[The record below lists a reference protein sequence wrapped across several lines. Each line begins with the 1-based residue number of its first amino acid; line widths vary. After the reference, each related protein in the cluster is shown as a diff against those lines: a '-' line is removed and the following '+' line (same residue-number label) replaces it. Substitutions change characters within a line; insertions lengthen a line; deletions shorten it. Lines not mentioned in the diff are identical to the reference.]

1 MDILARTH
9 LPECAQLALV
19 QSVVVDMPIW
29 DNPDPRTCL
38 RFLCSQFNLLNLR
51 NWRKLEITRYKL
63 PGRMAIASEFIPG
76 IIYENCAHVMCV
88 LGREFELTDPLDEL
102 LTYAERSYLRLEAE
116 QLIRDCMDQGDP
128 SAFNRLLE
136 ELVIAGSHSLLVLR
150 EILETIRSIMSDLSQ
165 EGLSVRQDLMDA
177 MAEFG
182 LFLPQ
187 LLSVDAPESFRQIC
201 SQGLRIQISEMASK
215 LAIEDEDLLDEI
227 CTEASERVTSIARGM
242 SILMGFE
249 NSVMDWMEGLAYEVV
264 HAPQSAEWFNWH
276 PMLQ

>member
-1 MDILARTH
+1 
-9 LPECAQLALV
+9 
-19 QSVVVDMPIW
+19 
-29 DNPDPRTCL
+29 
-38 RFLCSQFNLLNLR
+38 
-51 NWRKLEITRYKL
+51 
-63 PGRMAIASEFIPG
+63 MATASAFIPG
-76 IIYENCAHVMCV
+76 IIYENCAHVMYV
-88 LGREFELTDPLDEL
+88 LQRGLEVTHPLDEL

-128 SAFNRLLE
+128 SAFNGLLE

-150 EILETIRSIMSDLSQ
+150 EILETIRSIKSDLSQ

-182 LFLPQ
+182 LYLPQ

-201 SQGLRIQISEMASK
+201 SQGLRIQISEMASN

-242 SILMGFE
+242 SILMGLE
-249 NSVMDWMEGLAYEVV
+249 KSVMDWMEGLAYEVV
-264 HAPQSAEWFNWH
+264 HTPQSAEWFKWN
-276 PMLQ
+276 PLLQ